1 MRVLLTNDDGV
12 DAAGLR
18 AVRAALAPWCSSVVT
33 IAPEANCSG
42 FARKSTFS
50 RPVGVTRISG
60 GQHPVY
66 SCDGTP
72 TDCARV
78 GLLGGLAAGADV
90 VVSGINHGANLAD
103 DVIYSGTVAAGL
115 EAAIL
120 GTPAVCLSQQTPT
133 GSFSVNYRE
142 DLASAGLAY
151 DFGFAAAHGAALAR
165 SVVGARPA
173 EPVVLSVNYP
183 ALYAETDAAPDA
195 GASAA
200 AEGPGAGGDEA
211 GIVSAASVLTRAG
224 RRDYPRASDLDPA
237 GWADGEVRR
246 MWLFGEPDAII
257 PDLDGSLGTDIGA
270 LKEGY
275 ISVTPL
281 SFAVE
286 LSDLSPAF
294 QSFLG
299 RLNEAVPLRNAM
311 ASAPGGPAGSA
322 SPHR

>member
-18 AVRAALAPWCSSVVT
+18 AVRAALAPWCSSVVA
-33 IAPEANCSG
+33 IAPEADCSG
-42 FARKSTFS
+42 FARKCTFS
-50 RPVGVTRISG
+50 RPVEVTRIAG

-72 TDCARV
+72 TDCVRV

-90 VVSGINHGANLAD
+90 VVSGVNHGANLAD
-103 DVIYSGTVAAGL
+103 DVVYSGTVAAGL

-133 GSFSVNYRE
+133 GSFSVNYKE
-142 DLASAGLAY
+142 DLESAGLAY

-165 SVVGARPA
+165 AVVGARPA

-183 ALYAETDAAPDA
+183 ALYAEGGARVA
-195 GASAA
+195 GSL
-200 AEGPGAGGDEA
+200 AGVLG
-211 GIVSAASVLTRAG
+211 AASVLTRAG
-224 RRDYPRASDLDPA
+224 RRDYPREVELAA
-237 GWADGEVRR
+237 REWADGEVRR

-257 PDLDGSLGTDIGA
+257 PELDGSLGTDIGA

-286 LSDLSPAF
+286 LSDLSPPF
-294 QSFLG
+294 QSFLA
-299 RLNEAVPLRNAM
+299 RLVGAFPIRHAL
-311 ASAPGGPAGSA
+311 APAAGEVR
-322 SPHR
+322 P